1 MDKINVFICYGG
13 KWTQDNEYTSDKMT
27 GIVVPMDCTYNH
39 LECMIC
45 SVMKVSASTQR
56 VKIQYRVKKNM
67 PLMEISDDISL
78 TFYLELK
85 RKDKDLAS
93 FPLCINVTTFCEAVT
108 DNSVTSAQKLPSM
121 EEIAIDVYNNMSE
134 VGETTDEGG
143 SDIISMVTMDGISK
157 DKVFKNKTMVK
168 RSISIYAI
176 HNNFQFKV
184 SKSNKKEYVLKCIDD
199 KCKWTF
205 RASRLGGTDMF
216 KVRYRKNVHICS
228 NNIILGDHPQATS
241 SIVGEFIM
249 YKYISTKTT
258 YTPADII
265 SDMMNTYGVSMSY
278 EKAWRSKEKAL
289 ELVRGDPTESYEKLL
304 EYLYMIEQT
313 NPGSFTK
320 IETYQDNK
328 FKYLFMALGAFI
340 QGWKYCRPVIVI
352 DATFLKGNY
361 GRTLFTAC
369 TQDANKSI
377 FILAF
382 GVGDLETNDS
392 WEWFLSML
400 KEAYGEREG
409 LCIISD
415 GHASIKNAIHK
426 VYENA
431 MHGLYSYHLLKNL
444 KSSFGGKKRGR
455 RK

>member
-13 KWTQDNEYTSDKMT
+13 KWTQDNEYTSDKMA
-27 GIVVPMDCTYNH
+27 GIVVPMDCTYNI
-39 LECMIC
+39 LESMIF
-45 SVMKVSASTQR
+45 SVMKLSSSTQR
-56 VKIQYRVKKNM
+56 IKVQYRVKKNL

-93 FPLCINVTTFCEAVT
+93 FPLCVDVTTVSKSDETEFVNDIQCLEAVDFEKNDMMQLQFSDAVT
-108 DNSVTSAQKLPSM
+108 DNSMTSVQKLPSM
-121 EEIAIDVYNNMSE
+121 EEIAVDVYNSISGVE
-134 VGETTDEGG
+134 ETTNEGG
-143 SDIISMVTMDGISK
+143 SDIISVVTMDGISK
-157 DKVFKNKTMVK
+157 DKVFKNKTLVK

-184 SKSNKKEYVLKCIDD
+184 SKSDKREYVLKCIDD

-216 KVRYRKNVHICS
+216 KVRYIKNDHICS
-228 NNIILGDHPQATS
+228 NNIILGDHRQATS
-241 SIVGEFIM
+241 STVGEFIM

-258 YTPADII
+258 YTPSDIMN
-265 SDMMNTYGVSMSY
+265 DMMNAYGVSMSY

-289 ELVRGDPTESYEKLL
+289 ELVRGDPTESYGKLP

-313 NPGSFTK
+313 NPGSVTK

-328 FKYLFMALGAFI
+328 FKYLFMALGASI
-340 QGWKYCRPVIVI
+340 QGWKYCIPVIVI

-361 GRTLFTAC
+361 GGTLFTAC
-369 TQDANKSI
+369 TQDANNNI

-392 WEWFLSML
+392 WE
-400 KEAYGEREG
+400 
-409 LCIISD
+409 
-415 GHASIKNAIHK
+415 
-426 VYENA
+426 
-431 MHGLYSYHLLKNL
+431 
-444 KSSFGGKKRGR
+444 
-455 RK
+455 